1 MNTAVDNGLKKKVQV
16 ENRRNRRGIHILWI
30 CEKALLVVFISF
42 IFLFPIYCKVSGT
55 LVSTNMRTGE
65 KSYFVVAMLTSIVA
79 GMGLVLVLLI
89 SVVRKRIEDIFIG
102 GRTDEIIEIL
112 DDKLFYTFRIKYQ
125 TPMDKRNFVIVD
137 LNKIKNLSYDKKLF
151 EISIEGMMAEKIVD
165 VSSDVHKIKTSEMM
179 NSKLKLWDYFTPS
192 VYEFLKKVNHL

>member
-1 MNTAVDNGLKKKVQV
+1 
-16 ENRRNRRGIHILWI
+16 
-30 CEKALLVVFISF
+30 
-42 IFLFPIYCKVSGT
+42 
-55 LVSTNMRTGE
+55 MRTGE

-137 LNKIKNLSYDKKLF
+137 LNKIKNLSYDEKLF
-151 EISIEGMMAEKIVD
+151 EISIEGMMVEKIVD
-165 VSSDVHKIKTSEMM
+165 VSSDVQNLKTSEMT

-192 VYEFLKKVNHL
+192 VYEFLKSKTK